1 MLNVTEKFKTYTHI
15 LQKKKKKILNQA
27 IAHLKSIFT

>member
-15 LQKKKKKILNQA
+15 LQKKKKKFLTKQLLI
-27 IAHLKSIFT
+27 